1 MSYFLCEKN
10 LVIGKEFVVM
20 GEEALHLLARR
31 VQEGEVFNFQGP
43 DGKRFACKVVM
54 REKKTITIS
63 VQNSLPVPPNPKIPI
78 TLFVSVVGEQALD
91 FILQKSTELGAEKVV
106 LFNSERTATKLS
118 ADKFGKKS
126 GRWNKILWEAAK
138 QCDRARPPVLEYLE
152 NLDEVVRSSLR
163 ADKLFI
169 LDISGCAVK
178 DLISGQSFKSF
189 KSCSIITGPE
199 GGLTEAEL
207 DILSKLPKAEIVSLG
222 PVILRAE
229 TAALAALALVR
240 FA

>member
-10 LVIGKEFVVM
+10 LVIGEEFVVT
-20 GEEALHLLARR
+20 GEEVLHLLARR
-31 VQEGEVFNFQGP
+31 VQEGDVFNFQGP
-43 DGKRFACKVVM
+43 DAKRFACKVVR
-54 REKKTITIS
+54 REKKSITIS
-63 VQNSLPVPPNPKIPI
+63 VQKSLPVPPNPKIPI

-118 ADKFGKKS
+118 DDKFGKKS

-138 QCDRARPPVLEYLE
+138 QCDRGKPPVLEFL
-152 NLDEVVRSSLR
+152 SSLKD
-163 ADKLFI
+163 AAAEMAKSDMILV
-169 LDISGCAVK
+169 LDISGAPIK
-178 DLISGQSFKSF
+178 DRINFGQSF
-189 KSCSIITGPE
+189 KSCSIIIGPE
-199 GGLTEAEL
+199 GGLTDLEL
-207 DILSKLPKAEIVSLG
+207 GILSKLPKAEIVSLG
-222 PVILRAE
+222 PAILRAE